1 MRPTRRAMPAGV
13 AVAWRRLGIGHHPRF
28 PPPLKTHCGQRG
40 GGEDPR
46 IVLGLEHDG
55 RAVAERGV
63 QAVANVDLV
72 VSCMSRTR
80 FGSNDAIWYRTHS
93 DT

>member
-1 MRPTRRAMPAGV
+1 
-13 AVAWRRLGIGHHPRF
+13 
-28 PPPLKTHCGQRG
+28 
-40 GGEDPR
+40 
-46 IVLGLEHDG
+46 
-55 RAVAERGV
+55 V